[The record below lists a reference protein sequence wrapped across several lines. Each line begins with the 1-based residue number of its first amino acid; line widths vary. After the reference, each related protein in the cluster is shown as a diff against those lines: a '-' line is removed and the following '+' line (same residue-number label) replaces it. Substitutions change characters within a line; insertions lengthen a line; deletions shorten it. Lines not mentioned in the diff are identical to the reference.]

1 MLQQADRFQND
12 IKKYNEAIEKIAEGQ
27 TKLEATRLLNDL
39 IYEVKN
45 MDNMYVDMVYAK
57 QLPTIGNEIR
67 DKIRSIRKQLDNKI
81 KSNSK
86 WVPLILI

>member
-27 TKLEATRLLNDL
+27 KKLEAKRLLNDL
-39 IYEVKN
+39 VYEVKN

-57 QLPTIGNEIR
+57 QLPTMGNEIR
-67 DKIRSIRKQLDNKI
+67 DKIGSIRKQLDNKI

-86 WVPLILI
+86 

>member
-67 DKIRSIRKQLDNKI
+67 DKIRSIRKQLDSKI
-81 KSNSK
+81 KKTNT
-86 WVPLILI
+86 